1 MRKDQGNFPHPLYRA
16 GLNYIIGVG
25 GTMAFIILGKGF
37 SYFFQ
42 LMLTYKFGAAVAGI
56 FTIWFTCTH
65 ILSFLSRWGL
75 DVLVVQLIPKY
86 KTNVSKQWYT
96 IRTVLIHA
104 LKTTIISAG
113 IWFIIHGWI
122 ANHIFNNS
130 ILVFPFLT
138 SVFIILP
145 FNFLFLFSGILR
157 GFKKFYHFAFL
168 QHFLLH
174 FFSFFILFL
183 GSQFLFQDTPDHFP
197 IFAFGAGITFS
208 TFVGLVFIFR
218 QYPSHTSL
226 VPTEDKILKLGT
238 PFALSN
244 LAYFLLSWMDALL
257 IGIFLTE
264 EIVGMFNLILRIAM
278 VISLPVLGINSISG
292 PRISDAYF
300 SKSLARLKKN
310 ILLTVIIGLITS
322 IPIFAG
328 ILLFHEKIL
337 GSFGPEFAVCAVP
350 LLILAGSQFIHAATG
365 SAGLSLQMID
375 RAKDFQHILTGSVI
389 LKLILGII
397 LIPAYGLLGAA
408 LNMFIITIIW
418 KSTTWFMLIK
428 RFKAISTSF
437 RAETNV

>member
-1 MRKDQGNFPHPLYRA
+1 MGKTLESIPHPLSRA

-25 GTMAFIILGKGF
+25 GTMAFIIVGKGF

-113 IWFIIHGWI
+113 IWFIIHSWV
-122 ANHIFNNS
+122 ANFIFNNS
-130 ILVFPFLT
+130 TLVFPFFT

-145 FNFLFLFSGILR
+145 FNFLFISSGILR
-157 GFKKFYHFAFL
+157 GLKKYYHFAFI

-174 FFSFFILFL
+174 LFSFTILFL
-183 GSQFLFQDTPDHFP
+183 GSQFFFQNTSDHFP
-197 IFAFGAGITFS
+197 IFAFGAGITIS
-208 TFVGLVFIFR
+208 AIVGFIFIINK
-218 QYPSHTSL
+218 YPSYTPL
-226 VPTEDKILKLGT
+226 TATDDKILKLGT

-244 LAYFLLSWMDALL
+244 LAFFLLSWMDALL

-300 SKSLARLKKN
+300 SKALARLKKN
-310 ILLTVIIGLITS
+310 IILTVIIGLITS

-337 GSFGPEFAVCAVP
+337 GTFGPEFAVCAVP

-365 SAGLSLQMID
+365 SAGLSLQMIN

-408 LNMFIITIIW
+408 LNVFGITIIW
-418 KSTTWFMLIK
+418 KSTTWFMLLK

-437 RAETNV
+437 GTETND

>member
-1 MRKDQGNFPHPLYRA
+1 MGKTLKSIPHPLSKA

-25 GTMAFIILGKGF
+25 GTMVFIIAGKGI

-42 LMLTYKFGAAVAGI
+42 LMLTYKYGAAVAGI

-65 ILSFLSRWGL
+65 IFSFLSRWGM

-86 KTNVSKQWYT
+86 KTNVGKQWFT
-96 IRTVLIHA
+96 IRAIITQA
-104 LKTTIISAG
+104 LKTTVISAG
-113 IWFIIHGWI
+113 VWYLIHAWV
-122 ANHIFNNS
+122 ANYIFDNS
-130 ILVFPFLT
+130 TLVFPFFI
-138 SVFIILP
+138 SVFLILP
-145 FNFLFLFSGILR
+145 FNFLFLSSGILR
-157 GFKKFYHFAFL
+157 GFKKFYHFAFI

-174 FFSFFILFL
+174 FFSFIILFI
-183 GSQFLFQDTPDHFP
+183 GSQFYLQSTSIHFP
-197 IFAFGAGITFS
+197 IFAFGAGMTIS
-208 TFVGLVFIFR
+208 AIVGLIFIYFK
-218 QYPSHTSL
+218 YPSSIPLT
-226 VPTEDKILKLGT
+226 PTEDKILKLGT

-300 SKSLARLKKN
+300 SKKLTRLKKN
-310 ILLTVIIGLITS
+310 IFLTVIIGLSTS

-328 ILLFHEKIL
+328 ILLFHVKIL
-337 GSFGPEFAVCAVP
+337 GIFGPEFAVCAVP

-397 LIPAYGLLGAA
+397 LIPTYGLLGAA